1 MSDRIHDERRR
12 SKNPTSNT
20 ARQDISAAHT
30 SKHDT
35 ATQSSTMSVAVATV
49 TISSRRVT
57 LAVFSSIPD
66 IASTLQKAA
75 PTLDLEVIEDED
87 ALGGYG
93 GTVTFDPTKMSASTR
108 ERLSQ
113 VKALITEPAVLAQI
127 IKDNPQAL
135 PSLEWCQ
142 STYAGV
148 DPLFDT
154 VGLELPLPFTL
165 TRFAGKFGPPIAEWC
180 LARIIGHERKFA
192 LTAQDQTQ
200 QSWAGS
206 REVTRYRYLK
216 DLTLTILGGAGD
228 IGLCIG
234 RVAQAFGMKT
244 VGFGKTPRHP
254 KDSKLPLGLDEYTT
268 DLTHALGQ
276 GDYIISVVPSTA
288 TTRGLLSGDTLAS
301 AKKGAVFLNV
311 GRGDIIG
318 EEHLIHALDQGYISA
333 AILDVF
339 STEPLPKESPLW
351 NRKDVVVS
359 PHVSGVTRAEDVP
372 DIVLENYRRFI
383 NGEELLYKVDWSKG
397 Y

>member
-1 MSDRIHDERRR
+1 
-12 SKNPTSNT
+12 
-20 ARQDISAAHT
+20 
-30 SKHDT
+30 
-35 ATQSSTMSVAVATV
+35 MSVATAAAT
-49 TISSRRVT
+49 TTSRRVT

-66 IASTLQKAA
+66 IALALQKAA
-75 PTLDLEVIEDED
+75 PTLDLEVIEDDND

-93 GTVTFDPTKMSASTR
+93 GTVTFDPKNLSESTR

-113 VKALITEPAVLAQI
+113 AQALITEPAVLAQL

-148 DPLFDT
+148 DPLFEM
-154 VGLELPLPFTL
+154 GLELPLPFTL

-192 LTAQDQTQ
+192 LTAQDQSQ

-206 REVTRYRYLK
+206 RDVTRYRYLR

-234 RVAQAFGMKT
+234 RAAQAFGMKT
-244 VGFGKTPRHP
+244 VGFGKTPRHQN
-254 KDSKLPLGLDEYTT
+254 DSHLPLGLDEYTT

-276 GDYIISVVPSTA
+276 GDFIVSVVPSTP
-288 TTRGLLSGDTLAS
+288 TTRGLLSGDALAS

-318 EEHLIHALDQGYISA
+318 EEHLVHALDQGYISA

-351 NRKDVVVS
+351 IRKDVIVS
-359 PHVSGVTRAEDVP
+359 PHVSGVTRSEDVP
-372 DIVLENYRRFI
+372 DIVLENYRRFTE
-383 NGEELLYKVDWSKG
+383 GKELLYKVDWSKG